1 MDPKLREMFDKIT
14 KGSMSGKAGQPAK
27 QDWKVNGQY
36 VDTPEKGVVGIPF
49 MDKYV
54 EASGIKFLEDAAK
67 TRASRSSSTS
77 TS

>member
-1 MDPKLREMFDKIT
+1 MFNKVT
-14 KGSMSGKAGQPAK
+14 KGSMSGNAGETAHE
-27 QDWKVNGQY
+27 DFKVNGQY

-54 EASGIKFLEDAAK
+54 EKSGSSFWR
-67 TRASRSSSTS
+67 TRRRPRTSPSSSTS